1 MRIRILIS
9 FWVIYLLTGCYGIMT
24 PQPGTAPGD
33 TLGISISFSATPDI
47 FPRHW
52 LKAPIN
58 ANVQRLEREEEK
70 RSKAAVVKALV
81 KYPQQVIQNNLRAV
95 YVLRSLNFYNVGF
108 GATYYENKLY
118 LANDGLLMGYSDLF
132 IEQSFHHEFSSIL
145 YFNYK
150 KDFNEWAW
158 KQCNPT
164 GFTYHDEET
173 GGVAALKNNEDGTD
187 FASYYNAQ
195 GFIDQYAQSSLE
207 NDINELAQQLFSP
220 DPGFWIMVD
229 KYPPLRKKTRLLI
242 GFYNKID
249 PAFTFEYFKNF
260 ETR

>member
-1 MRIRILIS
+1 MRIRLLIG
-9 FWVIYLLTGCYGIMT
+9 FWVIYLLTGCYGVMA

-33 TLGISISFSATPDI
+33 TLGVSISFAATPEI
-47 FPRHW
+47 FPAHW

-58 ANVQRLEREEEK
+58 AHVQRLERVEEK
-70 RSKAAVVKALV
+70 RSKTAVVKALV
-81 KYPQQVIQNNLRAV
+81 KYPRPILRDNLRAV

-118 LANDGLLMGYSDLF
+118 LANDGLAMGYTDLF

-150 KDFNEWAW
+150 NDFNEEAW
-158 KQCNPT
+158 SQCNPN

-187 FASYYNAQ
+187 FASYYNSQ
-195 GFIDQYAQSSLE
+195 GFIDQYAQSSME
-207 NDINELAQQLFSP
+207 NDINELAQQLFCP
-220 DPGFWIMVD
+220 DRDFWQTVNE
-229 KYPPLRKKTRLLI
+229 YPQLRKKVRVLI
-242 GFYNKID
+242 SFYHGINEE
-249 PAFTFEYFKNF
+249 FTYDYFKKF
-260 ETR
+260 DTR